1 MRTDNRTESAIN
13 KDKPAQRNDMILELL
28 DWVKYILIAVLIG
41 LLLVVFVIQ
50 RNSVL
55 GDSMLPNLHE
65 NDQLLVEKVSKWFH
79 GIQYSDVITI
89 SSKDLPAHDEGPN
102 IIKRVIGMPG
112 DTVEIRDDGVYRN
125 GSKLD
130 EAYLPD
136 GTITQVRNLM
146 YSKVTLGEN
155 EYYVMGDNRDVS
167 LDSRIFGPVPLESV
181 IGKVLLRFYPWNQIG
196 LP

>member
-1 MRTDNRTESAIN
+1 MRTDKNTGSAVG
-13 KDKPAQRNDMILELL
+13 KDKPARRNDMILELL

-79 GIQYSDVITI
+79 GIQYGDVITI

-146 YSKVTLGEN
+146 YSKVTLSEN
-155 EYYVMGDNRDVS
+155 QYYVMGDNRGVS

-181 IGKVLLRFYPWNQIG
+181 IGKVMLRFYPWNQIG